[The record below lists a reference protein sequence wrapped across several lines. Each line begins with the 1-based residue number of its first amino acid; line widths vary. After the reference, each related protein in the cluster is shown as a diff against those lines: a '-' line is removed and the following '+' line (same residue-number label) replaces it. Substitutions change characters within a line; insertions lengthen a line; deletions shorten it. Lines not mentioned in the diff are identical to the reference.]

1 MSFATSKMVKTTLQ
15 TLKVNRMGMATQ
27 SGSMEFRTLVSKL
40 RYTEE
45 YSPQSGTL
53 QSRTQTLEVACSLY
67 LLLYT

>member
-45 YSPQSGTL
+45 CSPQSGTL
-53 QSRTQTLEVACSLY
+53 QSRTQTLGK
-67 LLLYT
+67 

>member
-1 MSFATSKMVKTTLQ
+1 MVKTTLQ

-45 YSPQSGTL
+45 CSPQSGTL
-53 QSRTQTLEVACSLY
+53 QSRTQTLGK
-67 LLLYT
+67 